1 MVVKRADPSNKLIN
15 LYVMII
21 MILLA
26 EYNTIERLH
35 EFVIE
40 RLKAHIAE
48 NELTYFIETYGCQMN
63 THESEKIAGVLDT
76 LGYCAVAEKAEAD
89 LIIFN
94 TCCVRQHAE
103 ARLYGNV
110 GALKDHKANVKGALI
125 AVSGCVMQQ
134 EDAAKKLMKRFPFV
148 DIAFG
153 TNGIHRLES
162 MLYDALIEGKRALC
176 VDTDEAIIEDVPIKR
191 DNAPGAF
198 VNIIYGCNNFCTYCI
213 VPYVRG
219 RERSRQPDDIIKE
232 VEELCN
238 KGISEITLLGQNV
251 NSYGNDLSADI
262 TFVNL
267 LKRIDSD
274 TDIKRLRFMTSH
286 PKDMSDGL
294 IDCYG
299 SLGSLCEHIHLPV
312 QSGSNNVLQLMNR
325 RYTREHYLSQIKR
338 LKARVPDLAV
348 TTDIIVGFPGE
359 TEQDFE
365 DTLSLV
371 KEVGYDAAYTFAYS
385 KRSGTKAA
393 DMEGHLDK
401 QTMSERLARLNALV
415 KDSMRERNSVYLG
428 RTVEVLAESPGK
440 RGRSE
445 ISGRTRTAKTVS
457 FEGSSGDVGQYMMVK
472 IDKVMAHTLHGVRV

>member
-1 MVVKRADPSNKLIN
+1 VT
-15 LYVMII
+15 
-21 MILLA
+21 
-26 EYNTIERLH
+26 EQ
-35 EFVIE
+35 
-40 RLKAHIAE
+40 LKAYIAK
-48 NELTYFIETYGCQMN
+48 NELTYCIETYGCQMN
-63 THESEKIAGVLDT
+63 THESEKIAGVLEA
-76 LGYCAVAEKAEAD
+76 LGYCPVAQKAEAD
-89 LIIFN
+89 FIIFN

-110 GALKDHKANVKGALI
+110 GALKDHKDHVNGALI

-134 EDAAKKLMKRFPFV
+134 KDAAKKLMKRFPFV

-162 MLYDALIEGKRALC
+162 MLYDALIEKKRVIC
-176 VDTDEAIIEDVPIKR
+176 VDEDETIVEDVPIR
-191 DNAPGAF
+191 REGARSAF

-219 RERSRQPDDIIKE
+219 RERSRHPDDIIRE
-232 VEELCN
+232 IEELCK

-267 LKRIDSD
+267 LKRIDSQ

-294 IDCYG
+294 IECYG
-299 SLGSLCEHIHLPV
+299 SLKSLCEHIHLPV
-312 QSGSNNVLQLMNR
+312 QSGSNRVLQLMNR
-325 RYTREHYLSQIKR
+325 RYTREHYLSLIKH

-365 DTLSLV
+365 DTISLV

-385 KRSGTKAA
+385 KRTGTKAA
-393 DMEGHLDK
+393 DMENQNDK
-401 QTMSERLARLNALV
+401 QTMSERLTRLNVLV
-415 KDSMRERNSVYLG
+415 KESMRDRNRAYLG
-428 RTVEVLAESPGK
+428 HTVEVLADSPGK

-457 FEGSSGDVGQYMMVK
+457 FEGTLEDVGQYVTVK
-472 IDKVMAHTLHGVRV
+472 IDKVMAHTLRGVRV